1 MGASL
6 RFRCLP
12 GSGATE
18 LAPFHRRFT
27 PLPAAFK
34 QSWTACLKRCQSQY
48 RARRV
53 RAKSN
58 AVMDF
63 NLPVAAHP
71 GRSLMLQAFTGV
83 SKVERRKE
91 IAVKHLLRK
100 IRTTKPKNKS
110 PTKIEKVKKV
120 SSEKSS

>member
-71 GRSLMLQAFTGV
+71 GRSLMLQAFTGM
-83 SKVERRKE
+83 SKVEKAQRNRCQTSPSKNSDNKANKQ
-91 IAVKHLLRK
+91 IAD
-100 IRTTKPKNKS
+100 
-110 PTKIEKVKKV
+110 KKRN
-120 SSEKSS
+120 